1 MPTTSNGPLH
11 GIRVLDMS
19 SVIMGP
25 LATQILG
32 DLGAD
37 VITVED
43 PKGTLSRV
51 MTAGPVPQL
60 SGLALNLLR
69 NKRNVVLDLKD
80 QEGRQCLLDIAAT
93 VDVVVTN
100 LRPGTLGRLRLTY
113 DEVRQVRPDIVF
125 CQAQGYPSDSPAAD
139 APAYDDVIQAGSGM
153 PDTFRRQGGMPVLV
167 PSLVADKVSGL
178 TIAYAVMA
186 ALIERERTGRGQQ
199 IEVPM
204 IDVMT
209 AFTLVEHA
217 GAATAI
223 PPQGPPGYDRILNP
237 ERQPQRT
244 SDGWINVLAYTR
256 ENYEDL
262 FREADRPDLAE
273 DERIHSARSRIA
285 HADSLYRDVA
295 EVLVT
300 RTTAE
305 WLAFCVGVGVPVS
318 AVPTLEE
325 LVDELPEDDHPL
337 AGRYKVI
344 PQPVRFSLHPG
355 PTVHRHAALSGQ
367 HDAEVAT
374 EVAGWTDDRPQT
386 RTNQPR
392 AGQTTSDPTTSDPT
406 TSDPN
411 DMERP

>member
-43 PKGTLSRV
+43 PNGTLSRV
-51 MTAGPVPQL
+51 MTAGPLPQL
-60 SGLALNLLR
+60 SGLSLNLLR

-80 QEGRQCLLDIAAT
+80 PEERQSLLNIAAT
-93 VDVVVTN
+93 VDAVITN
-100 LRPGTLGRLRLTY
+100 LRPGTLGRLKLTY
-113 DEVRQVRPDIVF
+113 DDVRQVRPDIVF

-153 PDTFRRQGGMPVLV
+153 PDTFRRQSGTPVLV

-178 TIAYAVMA
+178 TIAYAVLA
-186 ALIERERTGRGQQ
+186 ALLERERTGRGQQ

-223 PPQGPPGYDRILNP
+223 PPQGPPGYGRILNP

-256 ENYEDL
+256 KNYEDL
-262 FREADRPDLAE
+262 FRQAGRPELAE
-273 DERIHSARSRIA
+273 DERICSARSRIA

-300 RTTAE
+300 RSTAE
-305 WLAFCVGVGVPVS
+305 WLEFCVGAGIPAS
-318 AVPTLEE
+318 ALPTLEE
-325 LVDELPEDDHPL
+325 LVDALPEDEHPL
-337 AGRYKVI
+337 AGRYRVI
-344 PQPVRFSLHPG
+344 PQPVRFSLHHG
-355 PTVHRHAALSGQ
+355 PTVHRHAAMSGE
-367 HDAEVAT
+367 HDTEVEA
-374 EVAGWTDDRPQT
+374 EVAGWTDGGRQNWT
-386 RTNQPR
+386 TQPGTDLGTPYPD
-392 AGQTTSDPTTSDPT
+392 APY
-406 TSDPN
+406 PN
-411 DMERP
+411 DSEHE

>member
-51 MTAGPVPQL
+51 MTAGPIPQL

-80 QEGRQCLLDIAAT
+80 PDGRQGLLDIAAT
-93 VDVVVTN
+93 VDAVVTN

-113 DEVRQVRPDIVF
+113 EDVRLVRPNIVF

-153 PDTFRRQGGMPVLV
+153 PDTFRRQGGIPVLV

-186 ALIERERTGRGQQ
+186 ALLERERTGRGQQ
-199 IEVPM
+199 IEIPL

-217 GAATAI
+217 GSATAV
-223 PPQGPPGYDRILNP
+223 PPQGPPGYGRILNP

-244 SDGWINVLAYTR
+244 LDGWINVLAYTR
-256 ENYEDL
+256 ENYDDL
-262 FREADRPDLAE
+262 FREAGRPDLAA
-273 DERIHSARSRIA
+273 DDRIKSARSRIA

-295 EVLVT
+295 EVLVA

-305 WLAFCVGVGVPVS
+305 WLEFCARVGIPAS
-318 AVPTLEE
+318 ALPTLEE
-325 LVDELPEDDHPL
+325 LVDALPEDEHPL

-355 PTVHRHAALSGQ
+355 PTVYRHAALSGQ
-367 HDAEVAT
+367 HDDEVAAEVVRWAD
-374 EVAGWTDDRPQT
+374 AGPQDRSYRP
-386 RTNQPR
+386 
-392 AGQTTSDPTTSDPT
+392 TSDT
-406 TSDPN
+406 
-411 DMERP
+411 ERP

>member
-80 QEGRQCLLDIAAT
+80 QDGRQDLLDIAAT

-113 DEVRQVRPDIVF
+113 DDVRQVRPDIVF

-153 PDTFRRQGGMPVLV
+153 PDTFRRQGGLPVLV

-178 TIAYAVMA
+178 TIVYAVMA
-186 ALIERERTGRGQQ
+186 ALFERERTGRGQQ

-223 PPQGPPGYDRILNP
+223 PPQGPPGYGRILNP

-256 ENYEDL
+256 RNYEDL
-262 FREADRPDLAE
+262 FREAGRPDLAE

-285 HADSLYRDVA
+285 HADALYRDVA
-295 EVLVT
+295 EILVT

-305 WLAFCVGVGVPVS
+305 WLAFCVGVGVPAS

-325 LVDELPEDDHPL
+325 LVEELPEDEHPL

-367 HDAEVAT
+367 HDAEVAA
-374 EVAGWTDDRPQT
+374 EVAGWMDDGPQP

-392 AGQTTSDPTTSDPT
+392 TDQTTPDLSTPDPSTPDPTDL
-406 TSDPN
+406 
-411 DMERP
+411 ERP

>member
-1 MPTTSNGPLH
+1 MPSTSPGPLH
-11 GIRVLDMS
+11 GVRVLDIS
-19 SVIMGP
+19 SVVMGP

-51 MTAGPVPQL
+51 MTPGPVPQL
-60 SGLALNLLR
+60 SGIALNLLR

-80 QEGRQCLLDIAAT
+80 PEDRARLLGIAAT

-113 DEVRQVRPDIVF
+113 EDVAEVRPDVVF

-139 APAYDDVIQAGSGM
+139 APAYDDVIQAGSGI
-153 PDTFRRQGGMPVLV
+153 PDTFRRQGGDPVLV
-167 PSLVADKVSGL
+167 PTLVADKVSGL
-178 TIAYAVMA
+178 TIAYAVLA
-186 ALIERERTGRGQQ
+186 ALLHRERTGEGQRV
-199 IEVPM
+199 EVPM
-204 IDVMT
+204 IDVLT

-217 GAATAI
+217 GAATAV
-223 PPQGPPGYDRILNP
+223 PPQGPPGYPRILNP

-262 FREADRPDLAE
+262 FHAGGRPDLAE
-273 DERIHSARSRIA
+273 DERIRTARSRIT

-295 EVLVT
+295 EVLT
-300 RTTAE
+300 GRTTDE
-305 WLAFCVGVGVPVS
+305 WLAFCAGAGIPAS

-325 LVDELPEDDHPL
+325 LVDALPVDEHPL
-337 AGRYKVI
+337 AGPYRVI
-344 PQPVRFSLHPG
+344 PQPVRFSASPG
-355 PTVHRHAALSGQ
+355 PTVRRPAALSGQ
-367 HDAEVAT
+367 HTEEVLAEVAAW
-374 EVAGWTDDRPQT
+374 VATDRGEHRGSGRGDGGGSRPGGPHGVA
-386 RTNQPR
+386 R
-392 AGQTTSDPTTSDPT
+392 
-406 TSDPN
+406 
-411 DMERP
+411 

>member
-51 MTAGPVPQL
+51 MTAGPLPQL

-80 QEGRQCLLDIAAT
+80 PDGRRSLLAIAAT
-93 VDVVVTN
+93 VDAVVTN
-100 LRPGTLGRLRLTY
+100 LRPGTLRRLRLTY
-113 DEVRQVRPDIVF
+113 DDVRLVRPDVVF

-153 PDTFRRQGGMPVLV
+153 PDAFRRQGGTPVLV

-186 ALIERERTGRGQQ
+186 ALLERERTGLGQQ
-199 IEVPM
+199 VEIPM

-223 PPQGPPGYDRILNP
+223 PPQGPPGYGRILNP

-244 SDGWINVLAYTR
+244 RDGWINVLAYTR
-256 ENYEDL
+256 KNYEDL
-262 FREADRPDLAE
+262 FHEAGRPDLE
-273 DERIHSARSRIA
+273 VDERIKSARSRIA

-305 WLAFCVGVGVPVS
+305 WLTFCADVGIPAS
-318 AVPTLEE
+318 ALPTLEE
-325 LVDELPEDDHPL
+325 LVDALPEDDHPL

-344 PQPVRFSLHPG
+344 PQPVRFSLHRR

-367 HDAEVAT
+367 HDEEVAA
-374 EVAGWTDDRPQT
+374 EIAGWTDGEPQNRNYRP
-386 RTNQPR
+386 
-392 AGQTTSDPTTSDPT
+392 PTDSEHP
-406 TSDPN
+406 
-411 DMERP
+411 

>member
-1 MPTTSNGPLH
+1 MPPTPNGPLH
-11 GIRVLDMS
+11 GVRVLDLS
-19 SVIMGP
+19 SVVMGP

-51 MTAGPVPQL
+51 MTAGPVPTL

-80 QEGRQCLLDIAAT
+80 PEGRREVLDIAAT
-93 VDVVVTN
+93 ADVVVTN
-100 LRPGTLGRLRLTY
+100 LRPGTLARLGLAY
-113 DEVRQVRPDIVF
+113 EDVRAVSRDIVY

-139 APAYDDVIQAGSGM
+139 APAYDDVIQAGSGI
-153 PDTFRRQGGMPVLV
+153 PDTFRRMGGVPLLV
-167 PSLVADKVSGL
+167 PTLVADKVSGL

-186 ALIERERTGRGQQ
+186 ALFERERTGRGQR

-217 GAATAI
+217 GPATTV
-223 PPQGPPGYDRILNP
+223 PPLGPPGYGRILNP
-237 ERQPQRT
+237 ERRPQRT
-244 SDGWINVLAYTR
+244 RDGWINVLAYTR

-262 FREADRPDLAE
+262 FTAAGRDDLVR
-273 DERIHSARSRIA
+273 DERIRTARSRIE
-285 HADSLYRDVA
+285 HADSLYA
-295 EVLVT
+295 EIAGVLLD

-305 WLAFCVGVGVPVS
+305 WLEFCADKGIPAS

-325 LVDELPEDDHPL
+325 LVEDLPEDEHPL
-337 AGRYKVI
+337 AGRYRVI
-344 PQPVRFSLHPG
+344 PQPVRFANHPG
-355 PTVHRHAALSGQ
+355 PTVHRHAAVSGE
-367 HDAEVAT
+367 HNAEVRA
-374 EVAGWTDDRPQT
+374 EVAGWAAHHPLPDAARDAVAATTVEPGAGGATDAAAADGTGR
-386 RTNQPR
+386 
-392 AGQTTSDPTTSDPT
+392 
-406 TSDPN
+406 
-411 DMERP
+411 